1 MAAGI
6 IPFVP
11 LIAAG
16 VGAASSMVTAGKQRK
31 AAADQSRQA
40 KAERD
45 KQNAVLEKQKKEYR
59 DIKFTNPYENMENTM
74 EDLQVNTQQ
83 ADFQMQQGNQQRA
96 NIMQGLKG
104 AAGSSGIAGL
114 AQAMANQGQFQTQQ
128 ISASI
133 GAQESQNQR
142 MKASMA
148 GNIQGSERLGASMVQ
163 EAESGR
169 QATLLGMAQGQAAG
183 SGAAYQQQ
191 MLNQQAANASSDKM
205 NIDAITGLTKAAVDQ
220 DWSSLKQ

>member
-1 MAAGI
+1 
-6 IPFVP
+6 
-11 LIAAG
+11 
-16 VGAASSMVTAGKQRK
+16 
-31 AAADQSRQA
+31 
-40 KAERD
+40 
-45 KQNAVLEKQKKEYR
+45 
-59 DIKFTNPYENMENTM
+59 M